1 VGANHNISHQIHVLA
16 IPANIRKYWKSG
28 KEKRYKSDKKHGE
41 GKKDKNFVVFLRN
54 VTIENLKKVD

>member
-1 VGANHNISHQIHVLA
+1 M
-16 IPANIRKYWKSG
+16 
-28 KEKRYKSDKKHGE
+28 EKRYKSDKKHGE